1 MKTKKPSLRF
11 CTCHLS
17 DALYQIDCVILC
29 EISIIK
35 YHFSYLEYGMSRKIV
50 EDYLCTLYIFM
61 EKDSMEA
68 SGRRRSETY
77 KCQQLFVFASNDE
90 RTLCFGKQMMYLYG
104 KTTFFFQIES
114 EFVDSS
120 CSFVECLFSEYLH
133 AVYGGTTA
141 IVSYQSFGV
150 HIKLSEFIKMH
161 VRLTSVQQFIN

>member
-50 EDYLCTLYIFM
+50 EDYLCTLHIFM

-104 KTTFFFQIES
+104 KTTFFFRQNLNLLTLLVRLS
-114 EFVDSS
+114 NV
-120 CSFVECLFSEYLH
+120 CSVNICMLCMAEQPQLS
-133 AVYGGTTA
+133 
-141 IVSYQSFGV
+141 
-150 HIKLSEFIKMH
+150 HIKAL
-161 VRLTSVQQFIN
+161 VCTLN

>member
-104 KTTFFFQIES
+104 KTTFFFLDRIWICWLFL
-114 EFVDSS
+114 FV
-120 CSFVECLFSEYLH
+120 CR
-133 AVYGGTTA
+133 
-141 IVSYQSFGV
+141 
-150 HIKLSEFIKMH
+150 M
-161 VRLTSVQQFIN
+161 SVQWIFACCVWRNNRNCLISKLWCAH